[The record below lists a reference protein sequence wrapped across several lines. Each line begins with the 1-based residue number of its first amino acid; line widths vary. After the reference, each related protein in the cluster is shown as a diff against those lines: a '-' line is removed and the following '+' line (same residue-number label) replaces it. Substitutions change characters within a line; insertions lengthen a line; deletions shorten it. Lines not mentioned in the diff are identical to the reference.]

1 MPLLR
6 HLARV
11 GRAVD
16 FGGMVLPLPQIALM
30 HPTEVPRP
38 GRHESCVYEEK
49 VALYSEPRGYRM
61 ANLGRGFRR
70 LTLAA
75 SILLMLPFLGAT
87 IPSMLAR
94 DGPATLFGLGLTVL
108 AFFLPWLLFVVGRW
122 IARGFRD

>member
-1 MPLLR
+1 
-6 HLARV
+6 
-11 GRAVD
+11 
-16 FGGMVLPLPQIALM
+16 MVLPLPQIALM

-49 VALYSEPRGYRM
+49 VALNSEPGGYRM
-61 ANLGRGFRR
+61 ANLERGFRR

-87 IPSMLAR
+87 IPSFLAR

-108 AFFLPWLLFVVGRW
+108 AFLLPWLLFVVGRW